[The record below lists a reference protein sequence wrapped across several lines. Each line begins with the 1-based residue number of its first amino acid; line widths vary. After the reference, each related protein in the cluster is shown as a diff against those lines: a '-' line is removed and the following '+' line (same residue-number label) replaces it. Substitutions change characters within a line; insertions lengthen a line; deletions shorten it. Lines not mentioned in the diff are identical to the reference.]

1 MPFIIDAR
9 NMGGGSI
16 GSAAGGDTSTG
27 TRNNVTLAAPWDESK
42 EYLKGDLATNNGD
55 LYQAQKSVPAGVQ
68 ISDEDYWALVVA
80 GDKSKETEQLR
91 KDIGSLGDLETE
103 SKDSLVSAINEAA
116 RSGGGS
122 KDAVLYTGQ
131 ALTDEQKAQARKNI
145 GAAGVFYV
153 TVTFNEN
160 TQKYES
166 DMDISKIAEIYKK
179 SNLIPVLKVKDKFD
193 ESTYNLY
200 KLVKF
205 SYKNYQYSMLFV
217 CSHKEFNESRPYTE
231 VFMLRQNDVST
242 DIWHKEVRGIIEDEL
257 SQFIKISK
265 YSYGYPGAYNG
276 ASYSTIVENPQ
287 KYSVATVENDYN
299 SEVQSKFEGVI
310 FPLET
315 ITDNEVI
322 YSITAVD
329 SIGAKWIKKGISIPK
344 TGYPVLIDKEISLPA
359 NPDILNSITGVV
371 TADKLFNPD
380 HPTDLVTYEA
390 FTAAVPLV
398 QSMGITGAQVGQTIK
413 VKAVNEQGMPTA
425 WEATAG
431 ESYTLPEATSD
442 TLGGVKADSATANDT
457 QPVRIGTDGKLVT
470 TPASVSDAQVSSAVS
485 TWLTEH
491 PEATTTVQ
499 DGTITD
505 AKLSDDLYKQVM
517 GDERHKLTEV
527 KIDLHYIKYGTW
539 EEQPSAGGMRAT
551 NIFPTPQYIK
561 IVSHT
566 SDFSVSETIKINGI
580 RFLADEEGTANSG
593 GLERNAHFLRDEV
606 LDNETV
612 IMPTFEYDR
621 VGAGYIQLRF
631 VLTNWQKP
639 MGLFDVYAIYDTWRP
654 TYTLPDDTGE
664 FVYDL
669 PVKYLYNGENNGTY
683 VKLWGIVPY
692 YPGTTYNI
700 RGGYYANILTK
711 EMNVAYLLDD
721 SIFTTWD
728 NGILSDTFNDA
739 TVAAIPLYKGIHTTQ
754 YDTSVNGGANA
765 AYQWAYVTTPPES
778 ELIGPKWVAIVM
790 GNHVQDEKGDKGTE
804 YYSALL
810 AAIEAK
816 GVQNMYITRF
826 NKQVP
831 RSLYAQLAFPNPN
844 YHDDGSKYYAMLTS
858 ASKSPLVGAKWTL
871 FGDSLTDNYGGHDL
885 TGSYFATKIAR
896 EFNMSFDN
904 RAKSGSNIYRG
915 GSGNYVSVSG
925 MIKLDEFIAEIEA
938 GTTEQPDYITIAFGT
953 NSFAAQ
959 IGTDEDTSMTDTSV
973 YGATKRFI
981 EVLRAKCPK
990 SVFGFVLPPKQ
1001 NWGSADP
1008 SKIRAVDAAR
1018 AAIKTVCDNYGVPY
1032 IDMSTQSGI
1041 TVDMLPDG
1049 IHISNDQS
1057 QNLYYHAM
1065 RRFMIGL

>member
-1 MPFIIDAR
+1 MAVT
-9 NMGGGSI
+9 I
-16 GSAAGGDTSTG
+16 GSVTEGNANAEEIKNNLPDSELYEKNKKYLQGSLVKFNDKIYLAKRNVPSDVDLDNPYYWEIFMDAADSK
-27 TRNNVTLAAPWDESK
+27 RVDELFK
-42 EYLKGDLATNNGD
+42 TIGDLA
-55 LYQAQKSVPAGVQ
+55 
-68 ISDEDYWALVVA
+68 
-80 GDKSKETEQLR
+80 
-91 KDIGSLGDLETE
+91 DLETE
-103 SKDSLVSAINEAA
+103 EKDNLVAAINEVKAS
-116 RSGGGS
+116 SGSGEAS
-122 KDAVLYTGQ
+122 DAVLYTEQ
-131 ALTDEQKAQARKNI
+131 SLTEEQKAQARENI
-145 GAAGVFYV
+145 GGVRPVITLDYSFIGNGFTWNHTATEIQALRNKRYLFDVNRCHASCNFYAGNMRVSWV
-153 TVTFNEN
+153 DGNE
-160 TQKYES
+160 
-166 DMDISKIAEIYKK
+166 
-179 SNLIPVLKVKDKFD
+179 L
-193 ESTYNLY
+193 
-200 KLVKF
+200 
-205 SYKNYQYSMLFV
+205 
-217 CSHKEFNESRPYTE
+217 
-231 VFMLRQNDVST
+231 
-242 DIWHKEVRGIIEDEL
+242 
-257 SQFIKISK
+257 K
-265 YSYGYPGAYNG
+265 YSD
-276 ASYSTIVENPQ
+276 I
-287 KYSVATVENDYN
+287 DN
-299 SEVQSKFEGVI
+299 SGKSGEI
-310 FPLET
+310 FSS
-315 ITDNEVI
+315 D
-322 YSITAVD
+322 
-329 SIGAKWIKKGISIPK
+329 IGG
-344 TGYPVLIDKEISLPA
+344 
-359 NPDILNSITGVV
+359 ITGQV
-371 TADKLFNPD
+371 TADKVTNPD
-380 HPTDLVTYEA
+380 HLTDLVQYGA
-390 FTAAVPLV
+390 FEAAVPLV

-442 TLGGVKADSATANDT
+442 TLGGVKADPATANDT

-470 TPASVSDAQVSSAVS
+470 MPAAVSDAQVSSAVS

-491 PEATTTVQ
+491 PEATTTVA
-499 DGTITD
+499 DGAVTGQ
-505 AKLSDDLYKQVM
+505 KLSDDLYKQIT
-517 GDERHKLTEV
+517 GDSRHKLTEV
-527 KIDLHYIKYGTW
+527 KIDLHYIKYNAW
-539 EEQPSAGGMRAT
+539 EEQASAGGMRAT

-566 SDFSVSETIKINGI
+566 SDFSVSETIKINAI
-580 RFLADEEGTANSG
+580 RFLADEEGTADSS
-593 GLERNAHFLRDEV
+593 GLERNVYFLRDEV
-606 LDNETV
+606 PNDETV

-669 PVKYLYNGENNGTY
+669 PVKYLYNGENDSTY

-711 EMNVAYLLDD
+711 DMQVAYLLDD

-728 NGILSDTFNDA
+728 DGILTGSSNKA
-739 TVAAIPLYKGIHTTQ
+739 TLGAIPLYKGIRTTQ

-826 NKQVP
+826 NTQVP

-953 NSFAAQ
+953 NSFTAQ
-959 IGTDEDTSMTDTSV
+959 LGTNADTSATDTSV

-981 EVLRAKCPK
+981 EVLREKCPK
-990 SVFGFVLPPKQ
+990 SVFGFVLSPKQ
-1001 NWGSADP
+1001 NWGSSDP
-1008 SKIRAVDAAR
+1008 YNLRAVDAAR
-1018 AAIKTVCDNYGVPY
+1018 TAIKAVCDEYGVPY

>member
-1 MPFIIDAR
+1 MFAIANGRKALWQWDLNQQLTVAGDCTEVHYLDKGAPSTLTVAVKDGKADIPNILLQKAGRLVVYAYIIDEQDHHTKVCETF
-9 NMGGGSI
+9 GI
-16 GSAAGGDTSTG
+16 
-27 TRNNVTLAAPWDESK
+27 APRPK
-42 EYLKGDLATNNGD
+42 PAEYVYTETEVKTWSDLQSQIGDLANLATEEKDN
-55 LYQAQKSVPAGVQ
+55 
-68 ISDEDYWALVVA
+68 LVA
-80 GDKSKETEQLR
+80 
-91 KDIGSLGDLETE
+91 
-103 SKDSLVSAINEAA
+103 AINEAA
-116 RSGGGS
+116 KSGGG
-122 KDAVLYTGQ
+122 A
-131 ALTDEQKAQARKNI
+131 
-145 GAAGVFYV
+145 GAWYV
-153 TVTFNEN
+153 TLT
-160 TQKYES
+160 
-166 DMDISKIAEIYKK
+166 
-179 SNLIPVLKVKDKFD
+179 
-193 ESTYNLY
+193 
-200 KLVKF
+200 
-205 SYKNYQYSMLFV
+205 
-217 CSHKEFNESRPYTE
+217 
-231 VFMLRQNDVST
+231 
-242 DIWHKEVRGIIEDEL
+242 
-257 SQFIKISK
+257 
-265 YSYGYPGAYNG
+265 
-276 ASYSTIVENPQ
+276 
-287 KYSVATVENDYN
+287 
-299 SEVQSKFEGVI
+299 
-310 FPLET
+310 
-315 ITDNEVI
+315 
-322 YSITAVD
+322 
-329 SIGAKWIKKGISIPK
+329 
-344 TGYPVLIDKEISLPA
+344 
-359 NPDILNSITGVV
+359 PDDDGNI
-371 TADKLFNPD
+371 TADK
-380 HPTDLVTYEA
+380 TMAEIEA
-390 FTAAVPLV
+390 AYQAGYAVYCIFLYNVIFVQVPVIAPL
-398 QSMGITGAQVGQTIK
+398 TIHR
-413 VKAVNEQGMPTA
+413 ANEQYIFCGVGTFDSKLYSFQFEFTESGWTVLQKELAQKSDIPA
-425 WEATAG
+425 AYNLPKATAN
-431 ESYTLPEATSD
+431 A
-442 TLGGVKADSATANDT
+442 LGGVKADPATASDT
-457 QPVRIGTDGKLVT
+457 QPVRIDDSGKLVT
-470 TPASVSDAQVSSAVS
+470 APAAVSDAQVSSAVS

-491 PEATTTVQ
+491 PEATTTVA
-499 DGTITD
+499 DGAVTGQ
-505 AKLSDDLYKQVM
+505 KLSDDLYKQIT
-517 GDERHKLTEV
+517 GDSRHKLTEV
-527 KIDLHYIKYGTW
+527 KIDLHYIKYNAW
-539 EEQPSAGGMRAT
+539 EEQASAGGMRAT

-566 SDFSVSETIKINGI
+566 SNFGLSETIKIHGI
-580 RFLADEEGTANSG
+580 RFLADEEGTADSSG
-593 GLERNAHFLRDEV
+593 LTRNIRFLRDEV
-606 LDNETV
+606 PDDGTV

-621 VGAGYIQLRF
+621 VGAGYMQLRF

-669 PVKYLYNGENNGTY
+669 PVKYLYNGENNSTY

-700 RGGYYANILTK
+700 RGGYYATVLTK
-711 EMNVAYLLDD
+711 ELNVAYLLDD

-728 NGILSDTFNDA
+728 DGILADSSDKA
-739 TVAAIPLYKGIHTTQ
+739 TLGAIPLYRGIHTTQ

-831 RSLYAQLAFPNPN
+831 RSLYAQLAFPNPD

-959 IGTDEDTSMTDTSV
+959 LGTNADTSATDTSV

-981 EVLRAKCPK
+981 EVLREKCPK
-990 SVFGFVLPPKQ
+990 SVFGFVLSPKQ
-1001 NWGSADP
+1001 NWGSSDP
-1008 SKIRAVDAAR
+1008 YNLRAVDAAR
-1018 AAIKTVCDNYGVPY
+1018 TAIKAVCDEYGVPY

-1057 QNLYYHAM
+1057 QNLYYHTM

>member
-55 LYQAQKSVPAGVQ
+55 LYQAQKSVPAGVK

-103 SKDSLVSAINEAA
+103 SKDNLVAAINEAA
-116 RSGGGS
+116 RSGGAGAYYV
-122 KDAVLYTGQ
+122 DI
-131 ALTDEQKAQARKNI
+131 ALTSMTAGTPNRTFAEMKAAYE
-145 GAAGVFYV
+145 AGMTLYV
-153 TVTFNEN
+153 R
-160 TQKYES
+160 
-166 DMDISKIAEIYKK
+166 MDIGGETAMLPMVSIRLDQCYFEGTVHYDGAKQFI
-179 SNLIPVLKVKDKFD
+179 LIRVKDGYADATFTRLATFRD
-193 ESTYNLY
+193 LDNA
-200 KLVKF
+200 
-205 SYKNYQYSMLFV
+205 
-217 CSHKEFNESRPYTE
+217 
-231 VFMLRQNDVST
+231 VFRDDIVTALSSSST
-242 DIWHKEVRGIIEDEL
+242 DSEVPSAKCVYDEL
-257 SQFIKISK
+257 Q
-265 YSYGYPGAYNG
+265 
-276 ASYSTIVENPQ
+276 ER
-287 KYSVATVENDYN
+287 
-299 SEVQSKFEGVI
+299 
-310 FPLET
+310 
-315 ITDNEVI
+315 
-322 YSITAVD
+322 
-329 SIGAKWIKKGISIPK
+329 
-344 TGYPVLIDKEISLPA
+344 SL
-359 NPDILNSITGVV
+359 
-371 TADKLFNPD
+371 K
-380 HPTDLVTYEA
+380 
-390 FTAAVPLV
+390 
-398 QSMGITGAQVGQTIK
+398 Q
-413 VKAVNEQGMPTA
+413 
-425 WEATAG
+425 
-431 ESYTLPEATSD
+431 ATSD
-442 TLGGVKADSATANDT
+442 TLGGIKADPATADDI

-470 TPASVSDAQVSSAVS
+470 APAAVSDAQVSSAVS

-491 PEATTTVQ
+491 PEATTTVK
-499 DGTITD
+499 DGAVTD

-527 KIDLHYIKYGTW
+527 KIDLHYIKYSAW

-566 SDFSVSETIKINGI
+566 SDFSVSETIKINAI
-580 RFLADEEGTANSG
+580 RFLADEEGTADSS
-593 GLERNAHFLRDEV
+593 GLERNIYFLRDEV
-606 LDNETV
+606 PNDETV

-621 VGAGYIQLRF
+621 VGAGYMQLRF

-669 PVKYLYNGENNGTY
+669 PVKYLYNGENNSTY

-700 RGGYYANILTK
+700 RGGYYANSLIK
-711 EMNVAYLLDD
+711 ELNVAYLLDD

-728 NGILSDTFNDA
+728 DGILIGSSNKA
-739 TVAAIPLYKGIHTTQ
+739 TLGAIPLYRGIRTTQ

-790 GNHVQDEKGDKGTE
+790 GDHIQDEKGDKGTE

-1001 NWGSADP
+1001 NWGGADP
-1008 SKIRAVDAAR
+1008 SKTRAVDAAR
-1018 AAIKTVCDNYGVPY
+1018 TAIKTVCDSYGVPY